1 MNIFEKLF
9 QLEHYEISWK
19 RLFVQG
25 TIIMVMG
32 ATLALSSVFNKDAVI
47 MVAREFSWLPVSGMI
62 IFFLGLEECL
72 EAYLAK
78 ASREFHQNL
87 QVGILD
93 TVIGGLI
100 IFSVSE
106 DPQRLSMMIAAF
118 LIVRGLVRIAL
129 VRALHLPHSLSTSL
143 CGTVSIIL
151 GFLICFEW
159 PTNEGWFLSL
169 TLNIEIA
176 FRGWAIIM
184 FALWLRKKNRIQLDP
199 SENH

>member
-129 VRALHLPHSLSTSL
+129 VRALHLPHALSTSL

-151 GFLICFEW
+151 GLLICFEW
-159 PTNEGWFLSL
+159 PTNEGWFLAL

>member
-100 IFSVSE
+100 VFSVSE

-159 PTNEGWFLSL
+159 PTNESWFLAL

>member
-9 QLEHYEISWK
+9 QLEDYEISWK
-19 RLFVQG
+19 RLLIQG

-32 ATLALSSVFNKDAVI
+32 ITVAISSFLNRDVMI
-47 MVAREFSWLPVSGMI
+47 MSAREFSWLPVSGMI
-62 IFFLGLEECL
+62 IFFLGLVECL
-72 EAYLAK
+72 EAYYAK

-106 DPQRLSMMIAAF
+106 VPQRLSMMIASF

-129 VRALHLPHSLSTSL
+129 VRALHLPHAVSTSL
-143 CGTVSIIL
+143 FGLVSVIL
-151 GFLICFEW
+151 GFLICIEW

-176 FRGWAIIM
+176 FRGWAMIM
-184 FALWLRKKNRIQLDP
+184 FSQWLKKKL
-199 SENH
+199 STT

>member
-1 MNIFEKLF
+1 MSNFEKLF

-19 RLFVQG
+19 RLLIQG
-25 TIIMVMG
+25 TIIIIIGIV
-32 ATLALSSVFNKDAVI
+32 LALSSFFNTDTI
-47 MVAREFSWLPVSGMI
+47 LMSARGFSWLPLSGMVV
-62 IFFLGLEECL
+62 FFLGLVGCL
-72 EAYLAK
+72 EAYSAK
-78 ASREFHQNL
+78 VPRDFYQNL

-106 DPQRLSMMIAAF
+106 VPQRLSMMIAAF

-129 VRALHLPHSLSTSL
+129 VRALHLPHAVSTSL
-143 CGTVSIIL
+143 CGLVSIIL

-169 TLNIEIA
+169 SLNIEIA
-176 FRGWAIIM
+176 FRGWAMIM
-184 FALWLRKKNRIQLDP
+184 FSLWLKKKLYTT
-199 SENH
+199 

>member
-19 RLFVQG
+19 RLLIQG
-25 TIIMVMG
+25 SIIMVLG
-32 ATLALSSVFNKDAVI
+32 LALALSSSVSKETI
-47 MVAREFSWLPVSGMI
+47 LMSARGFSWLPLSGII
-62 IFFLGLEECL
+62 IFSLGLVECL
-72 EAYLAK
+72 EAYYAK
-78 ASREFHQNL
+78 STRDFYQNL

-106 DPQRLSMMIAAF
+106 LPQRLSMMIAAF

-129 VRALHLPHSLSTSL
+129 VQALHLPHNISTSL
-143 CGTVSIIL
+143 CGLVSVIL
-151 GFLICFEW
+151 GILICFEW

-169 TLNIEIA
+169 SLNIEIA
-176 FRGWAIIM
+176 FRGWAMIT
-184 FALWLRKKNRIQLDP
+184 FSLWLKKKLYTT
-199 SENH
+199 